1 MWQYAKMGVLW
12 TGVREIVRC
21 LLHGRSLKAVYP
33 EVTRLVDKE
42 LVNKYETELKLLRS
56 ASIARYENDNDNVN
70 HNLNH
75 NHNDNDNHNE
85 NENQDNFLDLKDLNI
100 FERFLAVRRLK
111 KKELLLAKQE
121 ISQIEPNQTNNND
134 KVNETLRYENE
145 TVQAP
150 TKTKDNSLDTEL
162 LKEQEI
168 SQIEPNQTNN
178 NDNLNV
184 NANVK
189 VNDTLCYDT
198 PATTKDLEPAQ
209 SNHNFQFSLFN
220 SQFDKVWF
228 CWLQGMEKAPELVRV
243 CLESIRKNVTENVV
257 VLDDSNFKEYVTLPE
272 YVMEKYRRGRIPGAL
287 FSDMLRLELLIKYGG
302 TWIDAT
308 VLASPGAGESKL
320 WKEIGES
327 ELFVYRYFRQGRV
340 VGTSNW
346 FIHAKAGNRL
356 LMDVRDMLYAYWRD
370 YDCVVEY
377 YIFHLFFG
385 VAAKRYPELMA
396 RMPKGN
402 SYHALLLRDNGHRM
416 KDREWM
422 DKLMA
427 NVPFHKLNYRRWS
440 ALSGRNLTN
449 LFKSNK

>member
-1 MWQYAKMGVLW
+1 MRDFDRFIKRFREFGGLRLVWQYAKMGVLW
-12 TGVREIVRC
+12 VGVKEIVKC

-134 KVNETLRYENE
+134 
-145 TVQAP
+145 
-150 TKTKDNSLDTEL
+150 
-162 LKEQEI
+162 
-168 SQIEPNQTNN
+168 
-178 NDNLNV
+178 NLNV

-209 SNHNFQFSLFN
+209 SNHNFQFSIFN
-220 SQFDKVWF
+220 FQFDKVWF
-228 CWLQGMEKAPELVRV
+228 CWLQGMEEAPELVRV
-243 CLESIRKNVTENVV
+243 CLESIRRNVTEDVV
-257 VLDDSNFKEYVTLPE
+257 VLDDKNYTEYVTLPE
-272 YVMEKYRRGRIPGAL
+272 YIVEKYRKGRIPGAL

-308 VLASPGAGESKL
+308 VLASPRAGESKL

-340 VGTSNW
+340 IGTSNW

-370 YDCVVEY
+370 YNCVVEY

-385 VAAKRYPELMA
+385 VAARRYPEMMA

-449 LFKSNK
+449 LHKSNRYN